1 MKKLIPV
8 ILVLLYS
15 CNNKENKPQQPI
27 TPTNDSTQIL
37 QTPSGATINLI
48 SNYQVTDTAN
58 DYILFPLQVADAKD
72 KEESS
77 SLFSKRSG
85 EGGLYWNVIFHNYK
99 TNQSTLLEPNKKIL
113 IGGYTFQ
120 NSYYGRI
127 WKEVNAVDHIETSKK
142 TPFIFYSV
150 YTDDYNGDKILS
162 TDDPAYFFIS
172 NADGTGFRQVSPPNI
187 SITDKSFPKNNSY
200 LLLEGIKDSNN
211 DKKFNADDEKVFYRV
226 DMADSAF
233 KVQEVFSPAFKV
245 ELKKLFDKNW
255 KK

>member
-8 ILVLLYS
+8 ILVLIHS
-15 CNNKENKPQQPI
+15 CSNNENKPQQVV
-27 TPTNDSTQIL
+27 TSVNDSTQL
-37 QTPSGATINLI
+37 LHTASGATINLI
-48 SNYQVTDTAN
+48 SGYQVTDTAN

-77 SLFSKRSG
+77 SLFSKRGG
-85 EGGLYWNVIFHNYK
+85 EGGLYWNVIFYNYK
-99 TNQSTLLEPNKKIL
+99 TNQSTLLEPTKKIL

-120 NSYYGRI
+120 NSYYGRS
-127 WKEVNAVDHIETSKK
+127 WQEKNAVGHIETDKK
-142 TPFIFYSV
+142 TPFIFYTI
-150 YTDDYNGDKILS
+150 YTDDYNNDKILS

-172 NADGTGFRQVSPPNI
+172 NANGTGFRKVSPPNI
-187 SITDKSFPKNNSY
+187 SITNKSFPKNNSII
-200 LLLEGIKDSNN
+200 LLEGIKDSNN

-226 DMADSAF
+226 DMADSAL
-233 KVQEVFSPAFKV
+233 KVQDVFSSAFKV